1 MSKESDTIKRE
12 AKILGHMGITYF
24 VCALYLGLTSIAMH
38 GTQEEIESGIFSL
51 VICGCV
57 PIFGMLAYLIINL
70 KKLKEE
76 TDT

>member
-1 MSKESDTIKRE
+1 MSKETIKRE
-12 AKILGHMGITYF
+12 AKILGHIGIAYF

-51 VICGCV
+51 AICGSV
-57 PIFGMLAYLIINL
+57 AIFGMFAYLIINL
-70 KKLKEE
+70 KKWKEE